1 MGEKFRIK
9 KGDTVMVI
17 AGKERGK
24 TGKVLQVLTKGGR
37 VTVEKLNI
45 MKRHTKPNAKN
56 KQGGILEREGSIAI
70 SNVMAYCESV
80 QKPSR
85 VKMKTFD
92 DGRKVRFIKK
102 PPLKYW
108 IKANEV
114 SSLSKGCSYVE
125 GEKE

>member
-1 MGEKFRIK
+1 MMARKSRIK

-24 TGKVLQVLTKGGR
+24 TGKVLQVLTKGER

-56 KQGGILEREGSIAI
+56 KQGGILEREGPIAI
-70 SNVMAYCESV
+70 SNVMVYCESA

-85 VKMKTFD
+85 VRMKTFE
-92 DGRKVRFIKK
+92 DGRKVRV
-102 PPLKYW
+102 YQ
-108 IKANEV
+108 KAPTEV
-114 SSLSKGCSYVE
+114 LDKS
-125 GEKE
+125 

>member
-9 KGDTVMVI
+9 KGDTVMVV

-70 SNVMAYCESV
+70 SNVMAYCESI

-92 DGRKVRFIKK
+92 DGRKVRV
-102 PPLKYW
+102 YQ
-108 IKANEV
+108 KAPSEV
-114 SSLSKGCSYVE
+114 LDKS
-125 GEKE
+125 

>member
-56 KQGGILEREGSIAI
+56 KQGGILEREGSISI
-70 SNVMAYCESV
+70 SNVMAYCESI

-92 DGRKVRFIKK
+92 DGRKVRV
-102 PPLKYW
+102 YQ
-108 IKANEV
+108 KAPTEV
-114 SSLSKGCSYVE
+114 LDKS
-125 GEKE
+125 

>member
-9 KGDTVMVI
+9 KGDTVMVV

-70 SNVMAYCESV
+70 SNVMAYCESI

-92 DGRKVRFIKK
+92 DGRKVRV
-102 PPLKYW
+102 YQ
-108 IKANEV
+108 KAPTEV
-114 SSLSKGCSYVE
+114 LDKS
-125 GEKE
+125 